1 MTQRSLQ
8 PTTSPAPQGRTLF
21 VTGATGFVGA
31 ALALELLR
39 NCRADRAFCIARAD
53 DDDAAQGRITRALTD
68 AARAYDV
75 SDEELASV
83 LDRAFGVRG
92 DICEPGLGLSE
103 AGNQR
108 LSEAG
113 PLTVWHCAA
122 SLKDSEKALSEI
134 VAHNVAGTETILRAV
149 LAFEV
154 AVFNHVSTAYV
165 AGRTTGEVSES
176 MDRPRGFN
184 NRYEQSKHY
193 GEHLVVDH
201 CTRAGVPYRILRPS
215 IVISHSVTGRATGY
229 TGYLGWILKVAYLHQ
244 TSAGALSKNSLRYV
258 AEAETQLNVIPIDS
272 VVEDCVGIDA
282 AGQAT
287 HNQVFHLTN
296 SSPPTVRWLCDVTTN
311 TLGIQPVELVDDG
324 EDLDPVS
331 QKLYRWT
338 RFERPYSRGCKRF
351 SRAAS
356 NQLYASPRHG
366 NCPLSEEVMKRMIF
380 SAVVD
385 YMQRAQKGAKGA
397 A

>member
-1 MTQRSLQ
+1 MTQPTSQ
-8 PTTSPAPQGRTLF
+8 PQDGSNPQGRALF
-21 VTGATGFVGA
+21 ITGATGFVGA

-39 NCRADRAFCIARAD
+39 TNRADRAFCIARAA
-53 DDDAAQGRITRALTD
+53 DDAAANQRIASSLTD

-75 SDEELASV
+75 SEEDLASV
-83 LDRAFGVRG
+83 LERAVGLRG
-92 DICEPGLGLSE
+92 DICEDNLGLTDT
-103 AGNQR
+103 GRQR
-108 LSEAG
+108 LAEAS

-134 VAHNVAGTETILRAV
+134 VAHNVAGTETILEAV
-149 LAFEV
+149 LSFEV

-165 AGRTTGEVSES
+165 AGRTSGDVPES
-176 MDRPRGFN
+176 LERPRGFN

-193 GEHLVVDH
+193 GEHAVVDH
-201 CTRAGVPYRILRPS
+201 CSRAGVPYRILRPS

-244 TSAGALSKNSLRYV
+244 MSSGALLKNSLRYV
-258 AEAETQLNVIPIDS
+258 ARAETELNVIPIDS

-282 AGQAT
+282 AGAAT
-287 HNQVFHLTN
+287 YNQVFHLTN
-296 SSPPTVRWLCDVTTN
+296 TAPPTVRWLCDVTTN
-311 TLGIQPVELVDDG
+311 TLGIKPVEIVDDG

-338 RFERPYSRGCKRF
+338 RFERPYSQGRKRF
-351 SRAAS
+351 SREQS
-356 NQLYASPRHG
+356 SQLYESPRHG
-366 NCPLSEEVMKRMIF
+366 NCPLSEEIMKSMIF

-385 YMQRAQKGAKGA
+385 YMQRANQGAKGA